1 MTANEV
7 KALLEKPTITPD
19 ELYVSGVLQCS
30 RNRLY
35 ESIAAGEIASIRLGK
50 KILVV
55 TAPLRKRLGIET

>member
-35 ESIAAGEIASIRLGK
+35 ELIAAGEIASIRLGK